1 MDYESAFER
10 AGTLGRAQ
18 FLIIVMVHVVYIYA
32 GWQTIV
38 PVFTAIDVP
47 FYCADNETS
56 MLLLKFFGS
65 HMFLIR
71 VFQKNELNLEEGRI
85 SF

>member
-38 PVFTAIDVP
+38 PVFTTIEVP

-56 MLLLKFFGS
+56 MLLMRFVGGQTF
-65 HMFLIR
+65 M
-71 VFQKNELNLEEGRI
+71 N
-85 SF
+85 

>member
-1 MDYESAFER
+1 MDYETAFTR

-18 FLIIVMVHVVYIYA
+18 LLIIVMVYVVYIYA

-38 PVFTAIDVP
+38 PVFTAIEVP

-56 MLLLKFFGS
+56 MLLLRFFLKTEVLMIEGS
-65 HMFLIR
+65 VKRKDSH
-71 VFQKNELNLEEGRI
+71 QKMK
-85 SF
+85 